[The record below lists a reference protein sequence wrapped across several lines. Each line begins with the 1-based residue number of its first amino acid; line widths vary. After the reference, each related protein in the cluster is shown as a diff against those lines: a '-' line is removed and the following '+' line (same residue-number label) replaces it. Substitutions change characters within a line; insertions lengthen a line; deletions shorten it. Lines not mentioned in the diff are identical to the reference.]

1 MANNDL
7 LYQIGITLIPGIGDV
22 TGKKLLAYC
31 GSLEAVF
38 TEKKAA
44 LMKIPGIG
52 QTTVNSI
59 VNHDVFNRAER
70 EIKFIEKYNITPL
83 FFTDPDYPARL
94 LNCEDGP
101 MMLFYKGTAN
111 LNNKRVVS
119 IVGTRRATNYGKDT
133 CNDIVSGLAEKDVL
147 IISGLAYGIDS
158 CAHRKS
164 VSCGIPTV
172 GVLAH
177 GLDRIY
183 PSQNRKLAELMLK
196 NGGLLTEFLSGSN
209 PDRENFPKRN
219 RIVAGMSDAVIIIE
233 SDRRGGALITAD
245 LGNSYNR
252 DVFAVPG
259 KLNDELSRG
268 TNFLI
273 KTNRAALLEST
284 DDIAYIMGWEDK
296 PVTKK
301 SQIELFVNLS
311 DDEKLLLETIRKE
324 NEIAIDQLVIK
335 SGLTTSKAA
344 AALLNLEFEGLVQ
357 CLPGKLYKT

>member
-1 MANNDL
+1 
-7 LYQIGITLIPGIGDV
+7 
-22 TGKKLLAYC
+22 
-31 GSLEAVF
+31 
-38 TEKKAA
+38 
-44 LMKIPGIG
+44 
-52 QTTVNSI
+52 
-59 VNHDVFNRAER
+59 
-70 EIKFIEKYNITPL
+70 
-83 FFTDPDYPARL
+83 
-94 LNCEDGP
+94 
-101 MMLFYKGTAN
+101 
-111 LNNKRVVS
+111 
-119 IVGTRRATNYGKDT
+119 
-133 CNDIVSGLAEKDVL
+133 
-147 IISGLAYGIDS
+147 
-158 CAHRKS
+158 
-164 VSCGIPTV
+164 
-172 GVLAH
+172 
-177 GLDRIY
+177 
-183 PSQNRKLAELMLK
+183 MLK